1 MENWKITLPQAVPHE
16 QRYWEPYFLLF
27 SIFFHQQIKM
37 VSLIQKASNLKAE
50 SDRLLY
56 EIAALSDSA
65 LFILVYKARVTA
77 ARQKG
82 SLILG
87 WVDG

>member
-1 MENWKITLPQAVPHE
+1 MESWKITLPQAAPRE

-37 VSLIQKASNLKAE
+37 VSVTQKANSLKAE
-50 SDRLLY
+50 SDRFLC

-65 LFILVYKARVTA
+65 LFILIYKPRVTA
-77 ARQKG
+77 PKQKG

-87 WVDG
+87 